1 MRYVCLLAA
10 FAPLLAAQN
19 GPANDGA
26 SIYKQHCGSCHD
38 APQGRVP
45 SLGAIKQMTP
55 EAIYG
60 ALSTGAMKSQAEGLS
75 IGEVFQ
81 LIGYIAPTPAGAD
94 KTSFEKTCTS
104 VAPLKIDPA
113 SSWGGW
119 SPDVANTRFQDS
131 KSAGLGASDLPK
143 LKLKWAFNLGNVTIA
158 RGQPAVAGGRVFF
171 GTTSGDVY
179 SIDAATGCTYWGFK
193 AVTSVRG
200 GIAIGSANGVPV
212 IFFGDGSATMYALN
226 ASTGELIWK
235 NRPVEHMWA
244 TATATPQFYKG
255 VLYEGFSSV
264 EEAIAADPRSPCCTF
279 RGSVVALDAA
289 TGKTI
294 WQSYSISETAKAGSE
309 PAKPAVAGKQQ
320 GPSGAGIWATPT
332 IDEKLGAL
340 YVATGDNYS
349 APATDTSDAILAF
362 DLKTGKRLW
371 SRQLAQGD
379 TYNVGCSTPQKTNC
393 TDFDGP
399 DFDFGQPP
407 ILVELGGGKRA
418 LVIGQKSGMV
428 HAIDPDA
435 NGKILWQTRAGEGG
449 KLGGS
454 QWGSAADRRNIY
466 VAISD
471 ADFTGVA
478 DANAPG
484 GFRIGFN
491 PKKGGGLYA
500 IDLKSGKV
508 AWTAKPAACPEVQ
521 AICSP
526 AQSAAVTA
534 IPGAVFSGS
543 LDGHMRAFS
552 SEDGHIL
559 WHFDTAVEF
568 PTVNG
573 KPAHGGSI
581 DATGA
586 AIVGG
591 TVFVNSGYNQYGGMP
606 GNVLLAFS
614 VNGQ

>member
-10 FAPLLAAQN
+10 FAPLLAAQDLPVNN
-19 GPANDGA
+19 GAA
-26 SIYKQHCGSCHD
+26 IYKGHCASCHD

-45 SLGAIKQMTP
+45 SIGAIKQMTP

-75 IGEVFQ
+75 IGQVFQ
-81 LIGYIAPTPAGAD
+81 LIGYIAPTGGNAAKPA
-94 KTSFEKTCTS
+94 FEKTCTS
-104 VAPLKIDPA
+104 AAPLKIDPA

-143 LKLKWAFNLGNVTIA
+143 LKLKWVFNLGNVTIA

-171 GTTSGDVY
+171 GTNSGDVY

-193 AVTSVRG
+193 AVVSVRG
-200 GIAIGSANGVPV
+200 GIAIGSANGVPA

-226 ASTGELIWK
+226 ASTGELLWK

-255 VLYEGFSSV
+255 VLYEGFSSI

-279 RGSVVALDAA
+279 RGSVVALDAT

-294 WQSYSISETAKAGSE
+294 WQSYTIDEQT
-309 PAKPAVAGKQQ
+309 KPAAAGKQQ
-320 GPSGAGIWATPT
+320 GPSGAGIWSTPT
-332 IDEKLGAL
+332 IDEKLAAL

-349 APATDTSDAILAF
+349 APATETSDAILAF

-371 SRQLAQGD
+371 SRQLVQGD
-379 TYNVGCSTPQKTNC
+379 AYNVGCSTPQKTNC

-407 ILVELGGGKRA
+407 VLVELGGGKRA

-435 NGKILWQTRAGEGG
+435 GGKILWQTRAGEGG

-454 QWGSAADRRNIY
+454 QWGSAADGRNIY
-466 VAISD
+466 VATSD
-471 ADFTGVA
+471 VDPEGIADS
-478 DANAPG
+478 NAPG
-484 GFRIGFN
+484 GFRMVLN
-491 PKKGGGLYA
+491 PNKGGGLHA
-500 IDLKSGKV
+500 IDLKTGKV
-508 AWTAKPAACPEVQ
+508 AWISKPPACPEAQ

-526 AQSAAVTA
+526 AQSAAVTL

-543 LDGHMRAFS
+543 LDGHMRAYS
-552 SEDGHIL
+552 TKDGGIL
-559 WHFDTAVEF
+559 WDADTAREF

-586 AIVGG
+586 AIAAG
-591 TVFVNSGYNQYGGMP
+591 TLYVNSGYNQYGGMP